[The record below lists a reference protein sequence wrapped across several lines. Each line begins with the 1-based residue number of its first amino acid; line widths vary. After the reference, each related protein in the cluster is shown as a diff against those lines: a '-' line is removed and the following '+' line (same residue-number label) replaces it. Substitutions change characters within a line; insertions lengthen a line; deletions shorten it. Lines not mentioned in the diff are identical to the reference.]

1 MKTLSRGFSLLALL
15 AWGALMLYFYFS
27 GRLADYLIPAY
38 RPLVA
43 VSGFVMLGIAAVLAW
58 GMRPGATAAAA
69 GLVLEDR
76 GDELSSPRRVR
87 TMQALAFALLVL
99 PVWAAAGVSKD
110 QFNATAMRNRGI
122 VSDVS
127 HLPGKTSLSP
137 AALASSQSNSNNPP
151 PAIVEPPLPGETPAS
166 NPPSAA
172 SDATQYIQRTPE
184 GHLLLEVTDLLFAAD
199 DDTLRP
205 QMEGRMAE
213 MIGQFMPAKE
223 DASGRRFQ
231 LVRMFM
237 VCCAADAR
245 PVAVT
250 VEKPGRRNVA
260 CPDGQAGRT
269 RLGPRDRQGRVPVGE
284 RPPRRGPAR
293 RQGDA
298 DRSAQRSDALLRN
311 ACGRSPVRTA
321 SSPRCAGF
329 DGSSGAPETR
339 WKCRCGV
346 LW

>member
-27 GRLADYLIPAY
+27 GRLSDYLIPAY

-43 VSGFVMLGIAAVLAW
+43 VSGFVMLAIAAVLAW
-58 GMRPGATAAAA
+58 GMRPGAAAAAA

-76 GDELSSPRRVR
+76 GDELASPRRAR

-110 QFNATAMRNRGI
+110 QFNASAIRNRGVI
-122 VSDVS
+122 GDARS
-127 HLPGKTSLSP
+127 LPGKPTLSP
-137 AALASSQSNSNNPP
+137 GALASSNNAATP
-151 PAIVEPPLPGETPAS
+151 PAIVEPPLPGDTPAA
-166 NPPSAA
+166 NTPPAA
-172 SDATQYIQRTPE
+172 TSDATQYIQRTPE

-213 MIGQFMPAKE
+213 MIGQFMPAKD
-223 DASGRRFQ
+223 DASGKRFQ

-250 VEKPGRRNVA
+250 VEKPADPQMRAESDKLSELGWVRVIGKVEFPLENGRRVA
-260 CPDGQAGRT
+260 VLRADKVTPTD
-269 RLGPRDRQGRVPVGE
+269 
-284 RPPRRGPAR
+284 PPKEAM
-293 RQGDA
+293 
-298 DRSAQRSDALLRN
+298 LY
-311 ACGRSPVRTA
+311 
-321 SSPRCAGF
+321 
-329 DGSSGAPETR
+329 
-339 WKCRCGV
+339 
-346 LW
+346 

>member
-27 GRLADYLIPAY
+27 GRLSDYLIPAY

-43 VSGFVMLGIAAVLAW
+43 VSGFVMFGIAAVLAW
-58 GMRPGATAAAA
+58 GMRPGAPNTS

-76 GDELSSPRRVR
+76 GDELASPGRVK
-87 TMQALAFALLVL
+87 TMQALAFGLLVL

-122 VSDVS
+122 VSDS
-127 HLPGKTSLSP
+127 SKLPGKAPSLSP
-137 AALASSQSNSNNPP
+137 TALAGSQNVGNNPP
-151 PAIVEPPLPGETPAS
+151 PAIVEPPLPGDTPAAN
-166 NPPSAA
+166 NPPSAT

-213 MIGQFMPAKE
+213 MIGQFMPAKD
-223 DASGRRFQ
+223 DADGRRFQ

-245 PVAVT
+245 PVAVM
-250 VEKPGRRNVA
+250 VEKPADTALRAPMDKLPELGWVRVTGKVEFPLENGRRVA
-260 CPDGQAGRT
+260 VLRA
-269 RLGPRDRQGRVPVGE
+269 DRAAPTD
-284 RPPRRGPAR
+284 PPREAM
-293 RQGDA
+293 
-298 DRSAQRSDALLRN
+298 LY
-311 ACGRSPVRTA
+311 
-321 SSPRCAGF
+321 
-329 DGSSGAPETR
+329 
-339 WKCRCGV
+339 
-346 LW
+346 

>member
-1 MKTLSRGFSLLALL
+1 MKTLSRGLSLLALL

-43 VSGFVMLGIAAVLAW
+43 VSGFVMLAIAAVLAW
-58 GMRPGATAAAA
+58 GMRPGAATNA

-87 TMQALAFALLVL
+87 TVQVLAFALLVL
-99 PVWAAAGVSKD
+99 PVWAAAGVSRD
-110 QFNATAMRNRGI
+110 QFNATTIENKGI
-122 VSDVS
+122 VSNAAG
-127 HLPGKTSLSP
+127 LPGKP
-137 AALASSQSNSNNPP
+137 ALASA
-151 PAIVEPPLPGETPAS
+151 PAAAPAPVEPPLPGDTPAAAGN
-166 NPPSAA
+166 NPPSAS
-172 SDATQYIQRTPE
+172 SDATQYIQRTPD

-205 QMEGRMAE
+205 QMEGRTAE
-213 MIGQFMPAKE
+213 MIGQFMPAKD

-250 VEKPGRRNVA
+250 VEKPANPQMRAEADKLPELGWVRVTGKVEFPLENGRRVA
-260 CPDGQAGRT
+260 MLRADKA
-269 RLGPRDRQGRVPVGE
+269 VPTD
-284 RPPRRGPAR
+284 PPKEAM
-293 RQGDA
+293 
-298 DRSAQRSDALLRN
+298 LY
-311 ACGRSPVRTA
+311 
-321 SSPRCAGF
+321 
-329 DGSSGAPETR
+329 
-339 WKCRCGV
+339 
-346 LW
+346 

>member
-1 MKTLSRGFSLLALL
+1 MKTLSRGLSLLALL

-43 VSGFVMLGIAAVLAW
+43 ISGFVLLAIAAVLAW

-76 GDELSSPRRVR
+76 GDELSSPRRVK
-87 TMQALAFALLVL
+87 TMQALAFAMLVL

-110 QFNATAMRNRGI
+110 QFNATAIRNRGI
-122 VSDVS
+122 VSDATN
-127 HLPGKTSLSP
+127 LPGKSNLSP
-137 AALASSQSNSNNPP
+137 AALANNPP
-151 PAIVEPPLPGETPAS
+151 APAVVEPPLPGDTPAAN
-166 NPPSAA
+166 NPPGAT
-172 SDATQYIQRTPE
+172 SDATQYIQRTPD

-205 QMEGRMAE
+205 QMEGRTAE
-213 MIGQFMPAKE
+213 MIGQFMPAKD

-245 PVAVT
+245 PVAVM
-250 VEKPGRRNVA
+250 VEKPADPQMRAETDKLPELGWVRVTGKVEFPLENGRRI
-260 CPDGQAGRT
+260 
-269 RLGPRDRQGRVPVGE
+269 
-284 RPPRRGPAR
+284 
-293 RQGDA
+293 
-298 DRSAQRSDALLRN
+298 ALLR
-311 ACGRSPVRTA
+311 ADKV
-321 SSPRCAGF
+321 
-329 DGSSGAPETR
+329 APTDPPKEAM
-339 WKCRCGV
+339 
-346 LW
+346 LY

>member
-87 TMQALAFALLVL
+87 TMQVLAFALLVL

-122 VSDVS
+122 VNDASR
-127 HLPGKTSLSP
+127 LPGKTTLSP
-137 AALASSQSNSNNPP
+137 AALASNQSSNNNQP
-151 PAIVEPPLPGETPAS
+151 PAVVEPPLPGETPAAN
-166 NPPSAA
+166 NPPGATN
-172 SDATQYIQRTPE
+172 DATQYIQRTPE

-205 QMEGRMAE
+205 QMEGRTAE

-250 VEKPGRRNVA
+250 VEKPADATLRAPMDKLAELGWVRVTGKVEFPLENGRRVA
-260 CPDGQAGRT
+260 VLRADKAAPTD
-269 RLGPRDRQGRVPVGE
+269 
-284 RPPRRGPAR
+284 PPREAM
-293 RQGDA
+293 
-298 DRSAQRSDALLRN
+298 LY
-311 ACGRSPVRTA
+311 
-321 SSPRCAGF
+321 
-329 DGSSGAPETR
+329 
-339 WKCRCGV
+339 
-346 LW
+346 

>member
-43 VSGFVMLGIAAVLAW
+43 LSGFVMLGIAAVLAW

-87 TMQALAFALLVL
+87 TMQALAFAMLVL

-110 QFNATAMRNRGI
+110 QFNATSMRNRGI
-122 VSDVS
+122 VSDS
-127 HLPGKTSLSP
+127 SKLPGRAPSLAP
-137 AALASSQSNSNNPP
+137 AALANNSSSA
-151 PAIVEPPLPGETPAS
+151 PAVVEPPLPGDTPAAN
-166 NPPSAA
+166 NPPAA
-172 SDATQYIQRTPE
+172 TSDATQYIQRTPD

-205 QMEGRMAE
+205 QMEGRTAE
-213 MIGQFMPAKE
+213 MIGQFMPAKD

-245 PVAVT
+245 PVAVQ
-250 VEKPGRRNVA
+250 VEKPADTTLRASMDKLPELGWVRVVGKVDFPLENGRRVA
-260 CPDGQAGRT
+260 VLRADSAAPTD
-269 RLGPRDRQGRVPVGE
+269 
-284 RPPRRGPAR
+284 PPKEAM
-293 RQGDA
+293 
-298 DRSAQRSDALLRN
+298 LY
-311 ACGRSPVRTA
+311 
-321 SSPRCAGF
+321 
-329 DGSSGAPETR
+329 
-339 WKCRCGV
+339 
-346 LW
+346 

>member
-1 MKTLSRGFSLLALL
+1 MKTLSRGLSLVALL

-43 VSGFVMLGIAAVLAW
+43 LSGFVMLGIAAVQAW
-58 GMRPGATAAAA
+58 GMRPGAPNTA

-87 TMQALAFALLVL
+87 TVQVLSFAMLVL

-110 QFNATAMRNRGI
+110 QFNASAIRNRGI
-122 VSDVS
+122 VSDATS
-127 HLPGKTSLSP
+127 LPGKSTLP
-137 AALASSQSNSNNPP
+137 TAASASNPP
-151 PAIVEPPLPGETPAS
+151 APAVVEPPLPGDTPAAINS
-166 NPPSAA
+166 GAN
-172 SDATQYIQRTPE
+172 DATQYIQRTPD

-199 DDTLRP
+199 DDAMRP
-205 QMEGRMAE
+205 QLEGRTTE
-213 MIGQFMPAKE
+213 MIGQFMPDKN

-250 VEKPGRRNVA
+250 VEKPADTTLRAETDKLPELGWVRVTGKVEFPLENGRRGAVLRA
-260 CPDGQAGRT
+260 DKAAPTD
-269 RLGPRDRQGRVPVGE
+269 
-284 RPPRRGPAR
+284 PPKEAM
-293 RQGDA
+293 
-298 DRSAQRSDALLRN
+298 LY
-311 ACGRSPVRTA
+311 
-321 SSPRCAGF
+321 
-329 DGSSGAPETR
+329 
-339 WKCRCGV
+339 
-346 LW
+346 